1 MNTINKMNRMNDT
14 NLNSLFI
21 NSNES
26 NDHTSQ
32 VEYINVVEN
41 IHHEKNTCYD
51 FKTVCLKENVLLKR
65 EKSCNIFLLQFNLE
79 NMNKNLHDIINLN
92 MYNLLFN
99 LNRDN
104 IEKIE
109 IKKWNSSNEVEVLF
123 LFKPFGKD
131 LGVKPKYMYV
141 KTTANISHDKHV
153 YTSIDIDYPNL
164 EEVKNYEKVKNAIS
178 TMIVNFDSDH
188 KININYIFKFDLIQ
202 TLPIYMEDILG
213 LIMKK
218 MFLNL
223 KKFIE
228 LV

>member
-1 MNTINKMNRMNDT
+1 MNKMNKIEYMNST
-14 NLNSLFI
+14 
-21 NSNES
+21 
-26 NDHTSQ
+26 
-32 VEYINVVEN
+32 NVVDN
-41 IHHEKNTCYD
+41 YCYDKNPSYD
-51 FKTVCLKENVLLKR
+51 FKNVCSKENVLLKR

-79 NMNKNLHDIINLN
+79 NVNKNLRDIINLN
-92 MYNLLFN
+92 MYNLLFT
-99 LNRDN
+99 LNKDN
-104 IEKIE
+104 IEQIE
-109 IKKWNSSNEVEVLF
+109 IKKWNLVNEVEVLF

-153 YTSIDIDYPNL
+153 YTSIDIDYPNI

-202 TLPIYMEDILG
+202 SLPIYMENILG

-223 KKFIE
+223 KNFIE